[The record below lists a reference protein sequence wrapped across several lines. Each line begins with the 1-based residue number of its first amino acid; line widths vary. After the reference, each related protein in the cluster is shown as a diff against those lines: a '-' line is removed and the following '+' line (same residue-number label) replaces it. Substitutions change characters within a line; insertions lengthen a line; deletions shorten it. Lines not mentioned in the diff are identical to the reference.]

1 MNSFQS
7 ESKKSGDEFELIVE
21 NDIISRDLQITGK
34 NIHIKGIGVELDFIA
49 KSTDNNKIELIEAK
63 GGKAGG
69 IKRPG
74 AQRTDSVKKA
84 ICNGA
89 LLKYNDP
96 SSYYV
101 VYFSSPPKEN
111 SYSHEMIETALKYK
125 LIDEVRY
132 C

>member
-49 KSTDNNKIELIEAK
+49 ESIYKDKIEFIEAK
-63 GGKAGG
+63 GGRSGG
-69 IKRPG
+69 KKRPG

-89 LLKYNDP
+89 LLKHNDP
-96 SSYYV
+96 LSYYV

-111 SYSHEMIETALKYK
+111 SYSSEMIETALKYK
-125 LIDEVRY
+125 ITDEVRY

>member
-1 MNSFQS
+1 MINFQS

-34 NIHIKGIGVELDFIA
+34 NVHIKGIGVELDFIA
-49 KSTDNNKIELIEAK
+49 ENQSKIELIEAK
-63 GGKAGG
+63 GGKSGG

-74 AQRTDSVKKA
+74 AQRTDNVKKA

-89 LLKYNDP
+89 LLKFNDP
-96 SSYYV
+96 TSYYV
-101 VYFSSPPKEN
+101 VYFSSPPKQN
-111 SYSHEMIETALKYK
+111 SYSHEMIECALKYN